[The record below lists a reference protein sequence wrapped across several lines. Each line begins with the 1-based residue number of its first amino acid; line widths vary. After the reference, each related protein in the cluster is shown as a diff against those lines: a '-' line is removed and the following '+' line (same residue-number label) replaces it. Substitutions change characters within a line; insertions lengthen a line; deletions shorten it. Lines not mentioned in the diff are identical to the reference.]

1 MRIISDEDLGPYLR
15 SDLRDFISLSSAMS
29 QLEPKEIPKH
39 LVMRLQHEASKC
51 EEMLD
56 AFGALGNVFWG
67 PFRMSVAVA
76 KALSRVIYNLF
87 HIAQSAE
94 GYRLLDIEG
103 NFIADTWETIHTL
116 CKAFSTASQ
125 NFMRVVESMK
135 LNQDIRPL
143 SVYGFQNTPID
154 GRLKSNQSR
163 KTIEDPRE
171 ITVHL
176 ATSLLNLA
184 EENSQLGIH
193 RKLRSEEYHS
203 CIPGIISETKL
214 RHIANDFHNL
224 QSIYDTHLPGSDIAV
239 RDSNLPVLRGQISVV
254 FHLLDTAVT
263 LVHFYERHTLM
274 NWNERLSQ
282 PITNSEILTI
292 IIGYFITYADRYLN
306 AAESLCK
313 DILKSYAKQGTIEVP
328 IPNYRGFH
336 VRPSTLIAKIATHY
350 GSEVKMILGETVYN
364 ASLPLELFRA
374 NEELNH
380 RKRDAVARYVM
391 DHTKVKNDGGCSYD
405 SPRMK
410 QELRDIFLKLLVN
423 QKIMIYDNDFSF
435 RDLTPYQDETLA
447 EFIKRGIAL
456 YLAMGKIDII
466 SDDTVSFKGDMR
478 VLEDIRTLA
487 ENGYGE
493 DKFGN
498 NIVLPFNLSYLKH

>member
-1 MRIISDEDLGPYLR
+1 MCIISDEDLGPYLQA
-15 SDLRDFISLSSAMS
+15 DLRDFISLSSAMS

-51 EEMLD
+51 EELLD

-67 PFRMSVAVA
+67 PFRMSVALA
-76 KALSRVIYNLF
+76 KAFSRIIYNLF

-94 GYRLLDIEG
+94 RYQLLDIEG
-103 NFIADTWETIHTL
+103 DFIADTWKTIHTL
-116 CKAFSTASQ
+116 CKAFSIASQ
-125 NFMRVVESMK
+125 NFMRVVEGMN
-135 LNQDIRPL
+135 LEQDIRPL
-143 SVYGFQNTPID
+143 STYGFQNTAII

-163 KTIEDPRE
+163 KTIEDPRD

-193 RKLRSEEYHS
+193 RKLTPEEYHS
-203 CIPGIISETKL
+203 CIPEIISEAQL
-214 RHIANDFHNL
+214 RHIANDFHSL

-239 RDSNLPVLRGQISVV
+239 RDPNLPVLRGQVTVV

-282 PITNSEILTI
+282 PITNMELLTI
-292 IIGYFITYADRYLN
+292 IIGYFVTYADRYLN
-306 AAESLCK
+306 AAEGLCK
-313 DILKSYAKQGTIEVP
+313 DILKSYATQGTIEVP

-350 GSEVKMILGETVYN
+350 GSDVNMILGKTVYD

-374 NEELNH
+374 NEELNR
-380 RKRDAVARYVM
+380 RKRDAVAHYIM
-391 DHTKVKNDGGCSYD
+391 DHTKVKNNGGCSYD
-405 SPRMK
+405 SLQMK
-410 QELRDIFLKLLVN
+410 QVLRDIFLNLLEN
-423 QKIMIYDNDFSF
+423 QRIMIYDSDFSF
-435 RDLTPYQDETLA
+435 SDLIPYQDETLA
-447 EFIKRGIAL
+447 EFIKRSIAL

-478 VLEDIRTLA
+478 VLEDIRALA

-493 DKFGN
+493 DRFGN
-498 NIVLPFNLSYLKH
+498 NIVLPSNLSYLKH